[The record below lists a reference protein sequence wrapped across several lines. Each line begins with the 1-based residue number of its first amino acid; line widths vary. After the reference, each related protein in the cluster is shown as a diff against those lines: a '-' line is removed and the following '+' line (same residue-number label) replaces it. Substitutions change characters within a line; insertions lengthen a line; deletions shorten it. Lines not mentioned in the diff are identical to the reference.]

1 MDQDSERKRSNVRLA
16 LILAAV
22 ALGIL
27 GIFVW
32 STVGGVR

>member
-1 MDQDSERKRSNVRLA
+1 MNDSERKRANVRLA

-27 GIFVW
+27 GMFFW

>member
-1 MDQDSERKRSNVRLA
+1 MDRDTERKRSNIRLA

-22 ALGIL
+22 ALGVL